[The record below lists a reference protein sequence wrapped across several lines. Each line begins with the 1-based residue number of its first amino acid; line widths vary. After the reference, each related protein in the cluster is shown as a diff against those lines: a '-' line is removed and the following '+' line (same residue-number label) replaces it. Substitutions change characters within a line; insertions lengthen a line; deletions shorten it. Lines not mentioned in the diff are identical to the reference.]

1 MKLVVITGVSG
12 AGKSTAKSALEDL
25 GFYCVDNLPMT
36 LMPRFIELL
45 AGREEVTRAGLV
57 VDARSGE
64 FLADSARV
72 LADLRGAGHAIEVL
86 FLDAPDEVLL
96 RRFSE
101 TRRRHP
107 LSGTDIRA
115 GIYAE
120 RLRLAALRQEAT
132 AVIDTAELTVH
143 GLRAIVLG
151 RYGRAEGNLSITVE
165 SFGFKYGLPTEADIV
180 LDVRFLP
187 NPFFVAALSMLSGE
201 DDGVRRYVLE
211 NPESQLFLAKAE
223 ELLTL
228 CIAAFEREGKTY
240 ATVAIGCTGGR
251 HRSVVIAIELARRL
265 RDFHCEVQHRDILRG
280 RPAPLET
287 RPAAPETGK

>member
-64 FLADSARV
+64 FLSDSARV
-72 LADLRGAGHAIEVL
+72 LSDLRAAGHSIEVL

-107 LSGTDIRA
+107 LSGTDIRV
-115 GIYAE
+115 GIQAE
-120 RLRLAALRQEAT
+120 RMRLASLRQEAT

-151 RYGRAEGNLSITVE
+151 RYGRAEGNLAVTME

-187 NPFFVAALSMLSGE
+187 NPFFVQALAPLSGE
-201 DDGVRRYVLE
+201 DESVRRFVLD
-211 NPESQLFLAKAE
+211 NPETQIFLAKAE
-223 ELLTL
+223 ELLAL

-251 HRSVVIAIELARRL
+251 HRSVVIAAELARL
-265 RDFHCEVQHRDILRG
+265 LQTFHVEVRHRDIARG
-280 RPAPLET
+280 RSAS
-287 RPAAPETGK
+287 PEARK

>member
-64 FLADSARV
+64 FLADSTRV
-72 LADLRGAGHAIEVL
+72 LADLRAAGHAIEVL
-86 FLDAPDEVLL
+86 FLDAPDQVLL

-115 GIYAE
+115 GIQAE
-120 RLRLAALRQEAT
+120 RTRLATLRQEAT
-132 AVIDTAELTVH
+132 TVIDTAELTVH

-151 RYGRAEGNLSITVE
+151 RYGRAEGNLAVTVM

-187 NPFFVAALSMLSGE
+187 NPFFVSTLSALSGE
-201 DDGVRRYVLE
+201 AEAVRSYVM
-211 NPESQLFLAKAE
+211 ESQETKLFLEKAE

-228 CIAAFEREGKTY
+228 CVAAFEREGKTY
-240 ATVAIGCTGGR
+240 ATIAIGCTGGR
-251 HRSVVIAIELARRL
+251 HRSVVIANELGQRL
-265 RDFHCEVQHRDILRG
+265 GAFQVEVKHRDITRG
-280 RPAPLET
+280 RTVPGIEV
-287 RPAAPETGK
+287 

>member
-1 MKLVVITGVSG
+1 LKLVVITGVSG
-12 AGKSTAKSALEDL
+12 AGKSTVKSALEDL

-64 FLADSARV
+64 FLTDSARV
-72 LADLRGAGHAIEVL
+72 LSDLRQAGHAIEVL
-86 FLDAPDEVLL
+86 YLDAPDEVLL

-107 LSGTDIRA
+107 LSGTDIRV
-115 GIYAE
+115 GIEAE

-132 AVIDTAELTVH
+132 TVIDTAELTVH

-151 RYGRAEGNLSITVE
+151 RYGRAEGNLAVTIE
-165 SFGFKYGLPTEADIV
+165 SFGFKYGLPTEANIV

-187 NPFFVAALSMLSGE
+187 NPFFIDALRPLSGE
-201 DDGVRRYVLE
+201 DEPVRRYVLD
-211 NPESQLFLAKAE
+211 NPETQIFLAKAE
-223 ELLTL
+223 EMLAL

-240 ATVAIGCTGGR
+240 STIGIGCTGGR
-251 HRSVVIAIELARRL
+251 HRSVAVAAELARRL
-265 RDFHCEVQHRDILRG
+265 KAFSVEVQHRDIGRG
-280 RPAPLET
+280 RPSSSEA
-287 RPAAPETGK
+287 R

>member
-12 AGKSTAKSALEDL
+12 AGKSTVKSALEDL

-64 FLADSARV
+64 FLVDSTQV
-72 LADLRGAGHAIEVL
+72 LSDLRQAGHSIEVL

-115 GIYAE
+115 GIEAE
-120 RLRLAALRQEAT
+120 RLRLTGLRQEAT
-132 AVIDTAELTVH
+132 TVIDTAELTVH

-151 RYGRAEGNLSITVE
+151 RYGRAEGNLAVTIE
-165 SFGFKYGLPTEADIV
+165 SFGFKYGLPTEANIV
-180 LDVRFLP
+180 FDVRFLP
-187 NPFFVAALSMLSGE
+187 NPFFIDALRPLSGE
-201 DDGVRRYVLE
+201 DEPVRRYVLD
-211 NPESQLFLAKAE
+211 NPETQVFLAKAE
-223 ELLTL
+223 EILAL

-240 ATVAIGCTGGR
+240 STIGIGCTGGR
-251 HRSVVIAIELARRL
+251 HRSVAVAVELARRL
-265 RDFHCEVQHRDILRG
+265 KTFHVEVQHRDIGRG
-280 RPAPLET
+280 RPATEA
-287 RPAAPETGK
+287 R